1 MVKMEIK
8 IDERIGLYYEIF
20 HELYDRI
27 SKLIPEHAVEIALG
41 IFEEIAKDLRSEQIA
56 QWKIKRKSDESA
68 ESEELA
74 TPKQR
79 EAIHKFG
86 IKKIPEDLSKE
97 EASEILDKLI
107 SFSKERD
114 SASIEQTVD
123 ELNQKW
129 IEKKERTQQT
139 KK

>member
-1 MVKMEIK
+1 VEIK
-8 IDERIGLYYEIF
+8 IDERIRLYCEIF
-20 HELYDRI
+20 NELYDMV
-27 SKLIPEHAVEIALG
+27 SKVIPEHAVEIALG
-41 IFEEIAKDLRSEQIA
+41 IFEEIAKDLRTEQIA

-86 IKKIPEDLSKE
+86 VKKIPENLSKE

-107 SFSKERD
+107 GFSKEGN
-114 SASIEQTVD
+114 SASIDQIVH

-129 IEKKERTQQT
+129 TQKEEETQQT